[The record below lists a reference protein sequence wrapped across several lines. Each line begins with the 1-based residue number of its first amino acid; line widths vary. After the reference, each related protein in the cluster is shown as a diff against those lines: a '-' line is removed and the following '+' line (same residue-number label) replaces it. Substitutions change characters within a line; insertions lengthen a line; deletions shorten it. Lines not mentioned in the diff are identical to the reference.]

1 MVGLSCP
8 APLLQA
14 VARKRQQSRHASR
27 VLLQVDRVV
36 WQLCTLARDQLFV
49 QVGVTLGLPGC
60 RCPRVPFYCGSVPS
74 THQRLWLWGFC
85 QPALSDA
92 VQGAS
97 LAQCLLDLPY
107 S

>member
-49 QVGVTLGLPGC
+49 QVGVDAWNTL
-60 RCPRVPFYCGSVPS
+60 
-74 THQRLWLWGFC
+74 
-85 QPALSDA
+85 LSDITEDDI
-92 VQGAS
+92 G
-97 LAQCLLDLPY
+97 L
-107 S
+107 